1 MDPKKDLVDK
11 ANHDFYF
18 LNTAIAMYD
27 KAGGIGLNC
36 PHTPGVSID
45 QPGIGVYS
53 KTRSPATG
61 TVLSNLYNN
70 VWGTNFTEW
79 VEGSH
84 SAKFYIWSYKNYD
97 AESTFVTPA
106 EETRTPLSAAF
117 YAPTGN
123 SFAYNYETS
132 GELPN
137 MQSGLTLDRKG
148 VLVTSFNKKDNE
160 AVIRFWE
167 QTGNAGKC
175 NVKLSGNASFSKA
188 YLCNLRSEPLD
199 KKGIPIINNSFS
211 FDIGGNQPR
220 TFILK

>member
-1 MDPKKDLVDK
+1 M
-11 ANHDFYF
+11 
-18 LNTAIAMYD
+18 AMYD

-53 KTRSPATG
+53 KTRTLSTG
-61 TVLSNLYNN
+61 TVFSNLFNN

-84 SAKFYIWSYKNYD
+84 SAKFYVWSYKNYD
-97 AESTFVTPA
+97 AESALITPA

-117 YAPTGN
+117 YAPT
-123 SFAYNYETS
+123 SLAFAHNVETA

-137 MQSGLTLDRKG
+137 LQSGLALDRKG
-148 VLVTSFNKKDNE
+148 ILVTSFNKKGNE
-160 AVIRFWE
+160 ALIRFWE
-167 QTGNAGKC
+167 EAGRSGKC
-175 NVKLSGNASFSKA
+175 TVTLPGNSLFRKA
-188 YLCNLRSEPLD
+188 YLCNLRGELLD
-199 KKGIPIINNSFS
+199 KNGITISNNSFA
-211 FDIGGNQPR
+211 FDIGANQPR